1 MVQCVK
7 KVNCIVCP
15 LSCLGEV
22 NLDENGQIQA
32 TNGFAC
38 QRGINYGKEEI
49 TSPKRTLTTTV
60 KVDWGELP
68 LLPVVSKTPL
78 PKDKVL
84 ACAQHLA
91 GIRVKAP
98 ISDGDIICTNVLGL
112 GVDIIATRDLALS
125 CAS

>member
-1 MVQCVK
+1 MACVK

-15 LSCLGEV
+15 LSCLGEIIV
-22 NLDENGQIQA
+22 KENGQIQA
-32 TNGFAC
+32 ANGFSC
-38 QRGINYGKEEI
+38 QRGVKYGQEEI

-60 KVDWGELP
+60 KVHGGELP

-78 PKDKVL
+78 PKNKVL
-84 ACAQHLA
+84 ACAHYLA

-98 ISDGDIICTNVLGL
+98 IAEGDIICTNILGL